1 MRRLKY
7 ASTLVVD
14 FITNHKLGA
23 GVSLVGGVIGIAT
36 ALWGTSAPIVI
47 DRDSLQL
54 SFSQPGVRVGES
66 LKATLTSTTELNFKD
81 LECEWHLSPAG
92 FMSITEQETLSDRC
106 TATVKSVAK
115 PSTHQGKMGSADA
128 HQTYTVEAVLKYGD
142 SVLGRVIGN
151 MAGLN
156 YLRPK
161 AQITGAQLSTTT
173 PVRIALVDANNES
186 LHSDYTCV
194 WPQLPPV
201 FLFEA
206 DTPNACSGT
215 YRMTAEKPVNGNFD
229 TLQIFRNVV
238 SINLDGQRV
247 GVSQF
252 QIPIQR

>member
-1 MRRLKY
+1 MRRLKQ

-36 ALWGTSAPIVI
+36 ALWGTNAPIVI

-66 LKATLTSTTELNFKD
+66 LKATLSSTTELNFKD

-92 FMSITEQETLSDRC
+92 FMSITEQATLSDRC
-106 TATVKSVAK
+106 TATVKSVSK
-115 PSTHQGKMGSADA
+115 PSARLGQMGSADA

-151 MAGLN
+151 LKGIN
-156 YLRPK
+156 YLTPK
-161 AQITGAQLSTTT
+161 TKVTGAKLSIST
-173 PVRIALVDANNES
+173 PVKISLVDANNES

-206 DTPNACSGT
+206 DIPDGCSGT

-229 TLQIFRNVV
+229 TLQIFQNVV

-247 GVSQF
+247 GVSRF